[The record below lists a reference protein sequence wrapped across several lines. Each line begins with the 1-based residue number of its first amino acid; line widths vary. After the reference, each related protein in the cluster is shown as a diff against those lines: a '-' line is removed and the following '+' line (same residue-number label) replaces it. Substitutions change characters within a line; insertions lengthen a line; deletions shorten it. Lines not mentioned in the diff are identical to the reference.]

1 MIFPPSLSPLSV
13 SVPFLVEFS
22 GRGKQFVFMPRVCA
36 LEDVFATDGL
46 WNSSQESSW
55 TAPGPQG
62 FLEAIQQW
70 PFINNNDNNE
80 L

>member
-1 MIFPPSLSPLSV
+1 M
-13 SVPFLVEFS
+13 
-22 GRGKQFVFMPRVCA
+22 FMPRVCA

-70 PFINNNDNNE
+70 PFINNSDKNE
-80 L
+80 LIVFPSKHHSVIASFVTPNPP

>member
-1 MIFPPSLSPLSV
+1 M
-13 SVPFLVEFS
+13 
-22 GRGKQFVFMPRVCA
+22 FMPRVCA

-62 FLEAIQQW
+62 FLEIVQQW
-70 PFINNNDNNE
+70 PFINNNENNE
-80 L
+80 F